1 MPRQRSPEYKPLYFS
16 TTLRNPER
24 MRGFLEALKPFDG
37 QILTDELT
45 VDIEGELIRRGLY
58 KPLRVSA
65 AVKTAWQDGVELSNA
80 QVQEVIDDNPQ
91 DHKEAGFSH
100 GWPSR
105 FQTHFGLIR
114 TFGFV
119 WYQIG
124 EPIEFSELGNLYIEK
139 DSSAN
144 DGYRYDDELAFLS
157 SFVNYQRRNPFIRV
171 KNDNKPLILLIKTIQ
186 YLEATPGNSTPGISR
201 QELPFFNAWPNADH
215 VGLANFILAF
225 RNDHGLNPS
234 SETVYEACE
243 SILGG
248 WHAVPKLGT
257 ITKDQ
262 PDDILRKF
270 RLTGLISLRG
280 HGRFVSLNSEK
291 SELIS
296 YVLETHS
303 EIHDF
308 SSEREYWNF
317 VAQVDRKLIDLA
329 LESSE
334 RFQAPEL
341 RDARLADWVTHYGL
355 DSIRHELKLLAKNRA
370 SSDELLRLI
379 PEPLRLE
386 FLSSMLLKG
395 SERSS
400 TVVGNYKSDD
410 QGVPISTAPGGKV
423 DIEVH
428 RPGDEVLLLEVTMIT
443 GRAQVTTEMVPISR
457 HYSDFQGKHA
467 TVSMKFIAPRIHD
480 DAARYAR
487 FIKHDEQ
494 MDIETLSIE
503 DFADSLSV
511 KSD

>member
-37 QILTDELT
+37 RVLTDELT

-58 KPLRVSA
+58 RPLRVSA
-65 AVKTAWQDGVELSNA
+65 QVKTAWQDGVSLSDA

-105 FQTHFGLIR
+105 FQTHYGLIR

-124 EPIEFSELGNLYIEK
+124 EVIEFSELGNLYIEK

-144 DGYRYDDELAFLS
+144 DGYKYDDELAFLS
-157 SFVNYQRRNPFIRV
+157 SFVSYQRRNPFIRV
-171 KNDNKPLILLIKTIQ
+171 KNDNKPLILLMRTIQ
-186 YLEATPGNSTPGISR
+186 QLESTPGNTTPGISR
-201 QELPFFNAWPNADH
+201 QEIPFFNVWPDADYEA
-215 VGLANFILAF
+215 LANFILSF
-225 RNDHGLNPS
+225 REQHGLNPS
-234 SETVYEACE
+234 SETVYENCE
-243 SILGG
+243 AILGG
-248 WHAVPKLGT
+248 WHAIPKLAT

-270 RLTGLISLRG
+270 RLTCLISLRG
-280 HGRFVSLNSEK
+280 HGRFVSLNTEK
-291 SELIS
+291 SDLIN

-308 SSEREYWNF
+308 TSEREYWDF
-317 VAQVDRKLIDLA
+317 VAQVDTKLLALA

-334 RFQAPEL
+334 RAQAPEV
-341 RDARLADWVTHYGL
+341 RDARLTDWVTHYGL
-355 DSIRHELKLLAKNRA
+355 EAIRHELKLLAKNRA
-370 SSDELLRLI
+370 STDELLRLI

-386 FLSSMLLKG
+386 FLSSMLIKG
-395 SERSS
+395 ADKTS

-423 DIEVH
+423 DIEVYK
-428 RPGDEVLLLEVTMIT
+428 PGDQVILLEVTMIT

-457 HYSDFQGKHA
+457 HYAEFQGKHSS
-467 TVSMKFIAPRIHD
+467 VSMKFIAPRIHD
-480 DAARYAR
+480 DASRYAR
-487 FIKHDEQ
+487 FIKADED

-503 DFADSLSV
+503 EFSEFVTSNH
-511 KSD
+511 